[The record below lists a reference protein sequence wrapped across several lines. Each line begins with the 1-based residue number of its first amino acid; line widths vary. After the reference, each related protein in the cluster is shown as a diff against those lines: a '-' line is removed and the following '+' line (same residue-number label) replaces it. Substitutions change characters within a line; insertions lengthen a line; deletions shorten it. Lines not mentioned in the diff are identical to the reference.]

1 MLTGQI
7 REIHRDSRCTYGAK
21 RVALD
26 LAEARTESGARPVD
40 RVPLDGVVDQLVVVL
55 GSAGALSGSAVG

>member
-1 MLTGQI
+1 VLTGQI

-26 LAEARTESGARPVD
+26 LAEARTESGARPVNHKKVA
-40 RVPLDGVVDQLVVVL
+40 RLMRE
-55 GSAGALSGSAVG
+55 AGIEGRHQRRRR